1 MDRAIELALV
11 ERLRRGER
19 TAFDEVY
26 SAFRA
31 RLFSFLLRLT
41 GRRDVAED
49 LSQETWL
56 RLADRAADLREDSVL
71 SAWLFTVARNLAAS
85 YWRSRWLDG
94 PLATDLEDLDLPDD
108 PAATPERLAEAS
120 DDRRALEASLA
131 ALAATDREVLLLIGA
146 EGLSPAEAAALCG
159 LKPGTLRKR
168 LERARSRLAEALG
181 RLATG
186 PTAHEVNHA

>member
-1 MDRAIELALV
+1 MDRATELELV
-11 ERLRRGER
+11 GRLRRGDPA
-19 TAFDEVY
+19 AFDEVY
-26 SAFRA
+26 ASLRA

-41 GRRDVAED
+41 GRRELAED

-56 RLADRAADLREDSVL
+56 RLAGRTADLREDTVL

-94 PLATDLEDLDLPDD
+94 PLATSLEDLDLPDD

-120 DDRRALEASLA
+120 DERRVLEVSLA
-131 ALAATDREVLLLIGA
+131 ALAATDREILLLVGA
-146 EGLSPAEAAALCG
+146 EGLSPAEAAAVCG

-181 RLATG
+181 RFAAVPAGT
-186 PTAHEVNHA
+186 EVNHA

>member
-1 MDRAIELALV
+1 MDRATELALV

-31 RLFSFLLRLT
+31 RLVSFLLRLT

-120 DDRRALEASLA
+120 DDRRALEESLA
-131 ALAATDREVLLLIGA
+131 ALSAADREVLLLVGA
-146 EGLSPAEAAALCG
+146 EGLSPAEAAAVCG

-168 LERARSRLAEALG
+168 LERARARLTAALSRFGAA
-181 RLATG
+181 A
-186 PTAHEVNHA
+186 PQPEVHHA

>member
-1 MDRAIELALV
+1 MERAAELELV
-11 ERLRRGER
+11 GRLRRGEPA
-19 TAFDEVY
+19 AFEEVY
-26 SAFRA
+26 AVYRA
-31 RLFSFLLRLT
+31 RLYSFLRRLT
-41 GRRDVAED
+41 GRHELAED

-56 RLADRAADLREDSVL
+56 RLADRAVDLREDTVL

-94 PLATDLEDLDLPDD
+94 PLTSSIDDLDLPGD
-108 PAATPERLAEAS
+108 PTVSPERLAEAS

-181 RLATG
+181 RLAAV

>member
-1 MDRAIELALV
+1 MERAAELELV
-11 ERLRRGER
+11 GRLRQGEPA
-19 TAFDEVY
+19 AFDEVY
-26 SAFRA
+26 AAFRA

-41 GRRDVAED
+41 GRREVAED

-94 PLATDLEDLDLPDD
+94 PLATSLEDLDLPDD

-131 ALAATDREVLLLIGA
+131 ALSAVDREVLLLVGA
-146 EGLSPAEAAALCG
+146 EGLSPAEAAAVCG

-168 LERARSRLAEALG
+168 LERARARLTAALDRLAVVPAE
-181 RLATG
+181 
-186 PTAHEVNHA
+186 HEVNHA

>member
-1 MDRAIELALV
+1 MERAAELELV
-11 ERLRRGER
+11 GRLRRGEPA
-19 TAFDEVY
+19 AFDEVY
-26 SAFRA
+26 AVYRA
-31 RLFSFLLRLT
+31 RLYSFLRRLT
-41 GRRDVAED
+41 GRRELAED

-56 RLADRAADLREDSVL
+56 RLADRAVDLREDTVL

-94 PLATDLEDLDLPDD
+94 PLTSSIDDLDLPGD
-108 PAATPERLAEAS
+108 PTVSPERLAEAS

-181 RLATG
+181 RLAAV